1 MNAGNILMVIAG
13 GGLFA
18 LVVGF
23 FMTGKSSDALK
34 AVTNLFGKKQQEK
47 IDAKI
52 RELQKFDEDTRND
65 LAEKRN
71 EYMKEILIELDETV
85 KEYGKKNKLSKLD
98 KRISAIDFGSNIEVR
113 DPITKRIE
121 KKPPIPPNL
130 A

>member
-47 IDAKI
+47 IDAIEEHQKTVAIKI
-52 RELQKFDEDTRND
+52 RKKATVEILNVLKEENIEDIQAEIDEDWD
-65 LAEKRN
+65 
-71 EYMKEILIELDETV
+71 EL
-85 KEYGKKNKLSKLD
+85 
-98 KRISAIDFGSNIEVR
+98 
-113 DPITKRIE
+113 
-121 KKPPIPPNL
+121 
-130 A
+130 